1 MTRTSLLSLL
11 ALGALAAGCSGEEV
25 ALTVDA
31 VDDGASVRCGD
42 TLTAGGV
49 SGRIA
54 DLKWFL
60 SSPRAL
66 VDGEEVAL
74 TFVEDGAWQL
84 ADIALLDLEDG
95 SADCSAQGSSRTNDQ
110 LVFDADSAQTLRRA
124 DGLVFE
130 LGVPFDRNHRDPA
143 AEPAPMNDPTTFWAW
158 QSGYKFMR
166 VDLLLDSTEGPPGWN
181 LHLGSTG
188 CMSDGK
194 TVAPS
199 VACDRP
205 NRARVELDYEG
216 PDQVLT
222 LDLGALVETS
232 DFTAN
237 APDSPPGC
245 MANPKDVGDCEPVF
259 GQLGLSFET
268 GQCVNECA
276 DQVAFSLQ

>member
-1 MTRTSLLSLL
+1 MTRTSLPSLL
-11 ALGALAAGCSGEEV
+11 VLALVTGCASGEL

-31 VDDGASVRCGD
+31 VDAGTSVRCGD
-42 TLTAGGV
+42 TLSAGGV
-49 SGRIA
+49 TGRIA

-60 SSPRAL
+60 SAPRAV
-66 VDGEEVAL
+66 VDGEEIPL

-84 ADIALLDLEDG
+84 ADIALIDLEDA
-95 SADCSAQGSSRTNDQ
+95 SADCSAQGSERTNDQ
-110 LVFDADSAQTLRRA
+110 LVFDGESAKALRQADE
-124 DGLVFE
+124 LVFE

-166 VDLLLDSTEGPPGWN
+166 LDLLLDSTEGPPGWN

-205 NRARVELDYEG
+205 NRARIALDYEG
-216 PDQVLT
+216 PEQVLT
-222 LDLGALVETS
+222 VDLGALVSTS
-232 DFTAN
+232 DFSAN

-245 MANPKDVGDCEPVF
+245 MANPKDVGDCEDVF
-259 GQLGLSFET
+259 SQLGLSFET
-268 GQCVNECA
+268 GACVNECA